1 VAIQPD
7 LPDPPGTEGSAAPA
21 GRRRGGW
28 RFGITLLALFV
39 GIAGLAATAAGV
51 SSQLLP
57 RKFTAGQQQQIAG
70 WEMAR
75 RWRTMPA
82 GQIFPASITYQ
93 LPADALGASSQ
104 LPLQAY
110 RVGISRQTNCRTGG
124 DPAAAR
130 VLIADRCTAVLR
142 ATYADE
148 TDSMLVTVGVA
159 VMPGAGAARAAAS
172 KLSDGQGPQPGV
184 RAVPFPATLA
194 RAFGDRQRQLS
205 WAVSSGPYLIM
216 STAGYA
222 DGRPRVQMSSDPY
235 SDQEMT
241 SFATGVAEAVSA
253 PLGAQPPP
261 PQCPGAPGC

>member
-1 VAIQPD
+1 VAI
-7 LPDPPGTEGSAAPA
+7 PPEPSGTGAPA
-21 GRRRGGW
+21 NRRRGGW
-28 RFGITLLALFV
+28 RFGITLVALVV
-39 GIAGLAATAAGV
+39 GTAGLAASAAGV
-51 SSQLLP
+51 SAQLLP
-57 RKFTAGQQQQIAG
+57 RRFTAQQQQQIIG

-75 RWRTMPA
+75 RWRAMPA
-82 GQIFPASITYQ
+82 GTIFPASVTYQ
-93 LPADALGASSQ
+93 LPGDALASSSS
-104 LPLQAY
+104 LPLLAY
-110 RVGISRQTNCRTGG
+110 RIGISRQTNCRAGS
-124 DPAAAR
+124 DPATAR
-130 VLIADRCTAVLR
+130 VLIADRCAAVLR

-159 VMPGAGAARAAAS
+159 VMPGDNAARAAAS
-172 KLSDGQGPQPGV
+172 KLSDGQGPGPGV

-194 RAFGDRQRQLS
+194 RAFGDRERQLS

-235 SDQEMT
+235 ADQEMT

-253 PLGAQPPP
+253 PLGVSPSS

>member
-1 VAIQPD
+1 MAIQPE
-7 LPDPPGTEGSAAPA
+7 PPGTEGSAAPA

-28 RFGITLLALFV
+28 RLGVTVLALLV
-39 GIAGLAATAAGV
+39 GTAGLAASVAGV
-51 SSQLLP
+51 SAQLLP
-57 RKFTAGQQQQIAG
+57 RRFTAEQQQQIIA

-75 RWRTMPA
+75 RWRILPA
-82 GQIFPASITYQ
+82 GKIFAASITYQ
-93 LPADALGASSQ
+93 LPPSLLGGGSPLS
-104 LPLQAY
+104 LQAD
-110 RVGISRQTNCRTGG
+110 RVGISRSAICTAAS
-124 DPAAAR
+124 DAAAAR
-130 VLIADRCTAVLR
+130 VLSADRCTALLR

-159 VMPGAGAARAAAS
+159 VMPGDNAAQSAAS
-172 KLSDGQGPQPGV
+172 QLAGGQGPQPGV
-184 RAVPFPATLA
+184 RAAPFPLTVA

-235 SDQEMT
+235 ADQEMT
-241 SFATGVAEAVSA
+241 SFAAGVAGAVRA
-253 PLGAQPPP
+253 PLGPVPPS

>member
-1 VAIQPD
+1 MAIQPD

-28 RFGITLLALFV
+28 HFGIALLALFV

-75 RWRTMPA
+75 RWRAMPA

-110 RVGISRQTNCRTGG
+110 RVGISRETNCRTGS

-194 RAFGDRQRQLS
+194 RTFGDRERQLS

>member
-1 VAIQPD
+1 MAIEPE
-7 LPDPPGTEGSAAPA
+7 PVHAEGSAAPA

-28 RFGITLLALFV
+28 GFGVALLALLV
-39 GIAGLAATAAGV
+39 GTAGLAASAAGV
-51 SSQLLP
+51 SAQLLP
-57 RKFTAGQQQQIAG
+57 RRFTAQQQQQIIA

-82 GQIFPASITYQ
+82 GEIFPASVTYQ
-93 LPADALGASSQ
+93 MAAGSLGAGSP

-110 RVGISRQTNCRTGG
+110 RIGISRPANCTVAS

-130 VLIADRCTAVLR
+130 VLSADRCTALLR

-159 VMPGAGAARAAAS
+159 VMPGANAAEAAAS
-172 KLSDGQGPQPGV
+172 QLAGGRGPQPGV
-184 RAVPFPATLA
+184 RAAPFPATLA

-235 SDQEMT
+235 ADTEMT
-241 SFATGVAEAVSA
+241 SFATGVADAVRA
-253 PLGAQPPP
+253 PLGAVPAS